1 MDITTL
7 TQSMNLSISASN
19 ADLIRAYFLV
29 NLPVHLPGVGD
40 YLIDHV
46 LDINGQ
52 KIASCQAS
60 KQPDLNPQAEVDMM
74 DAEQTFPTDEEM
86 SSAADET
93 VKRVVPKGV
102 SSYQA
107 AWIPE
112 DEDVEIE
119 EGDEEDDQV

>member
-1 MDITTL
+1 M
-7 TQSMNLSISASN
+7 
-19 ADLIRAYFLV
+19 
-29 NLPVHLPGVGD
+29 GD

-86 SSAADET
+86 SSTADET

-119 EGDEEDDQV
+119 EGDEDDDQVSFFQNFSFWYYKIGAWR